1 MNNQRRAQKN
11 LTPDCSGHVAQ
22 ANGVHEQVQKT
33 NARPQGRN
41 ETLGHSNGP
50 GTKKPRSR
58 ETRARGG
65 TRTGFQPLQTL
76 DSRRNIRNPAQSGT
90 GKAQSVTQSVDT
102 VYPQICEGG
111 E

>member
-50 GTKKPRSR
+50 GTKKPPKGPSS
-58 ETRARGG
+58 E
-65 TRTGFQPLQTL
+65 Q
-76 DSRRNIRNPAQSGT
+76 I
-90 GKAQSVTQSVDT
+90 VHTQRPTS
-102 VYPQICEGG
+102 P
-111 E
+111 